1 MLFRSKNNPRF
12 YLSNKFKNSK
22 IFLILIILI
31 NKRKSKNQRQIL
43 QICFM
48 LTINLIMLN
57 QLEFQ
62 NNNFNNKEIKEMI
75 W

>member
-1 MLFRSKNNPRF
+1 
-12 YLSNKFKNSK
+12 
-22 IFLILIILI
+22 
-31 NKRKSKNQRQIL
+31 
-43 QICFM
+43 M

-57 QLEFQ
+57 QLDFP

>member
-1 MLFRSKNNPRF
+1 MLK
-12 YLSNKFKNSK
+12 
-22 IFLILIILI
+22 
-31 NKRKSKNQRQIL
+31 
-43 QICFM
+43 
-48 LTINLIMLN
+48 INLIMLN

>member
-1 MLFRSKNNPRF
+1 
-12 YLSNKFKNSK
+12 
-22 IFLILIILI
+22 
-31 NKRKSKNQRQIL
+31 
-43 QICFM
+43 M

-57 QLEFQ
+57 QLEFP